1 MKVGGME
8 SACAT
13 KPDRS
18 TQAASLLLTLG
29 GRTVASYPLSSITE
43 MTESKRSLS
52 LERNGIAASVNSLL
66 VIPKL
71 KESGFT
77 GHI

>member
-1 MKVGGME
+1 ME

-43 MTESKRSLS
+43 MTESKPSLS
-52 LERNGIAASVNSLL
+52 LERDGIAGSVNSLL
-66 VIPKL
+66 VIPEL

>member
-1 MKVGGME
+1 VE
-8 SACAT
+8 WRALVSAA

-18 TQAASLLLTLG
+18 TQGASLLLTLG
-29 GRTVASYPLSSITE
+29 GRTVASYPLSSIAE
-43 MTESKRSLS
+43 MTESKPSLS
-52 LERNGIAASVNSLL
+52 LERNGSAASVNSLL